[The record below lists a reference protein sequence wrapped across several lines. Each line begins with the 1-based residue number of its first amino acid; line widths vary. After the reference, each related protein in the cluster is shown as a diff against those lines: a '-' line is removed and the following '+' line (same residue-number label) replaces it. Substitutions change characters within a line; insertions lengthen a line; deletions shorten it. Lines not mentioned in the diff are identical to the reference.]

1 MKKNHS
7 IQSLLAL
14 LLTLCMLV
22 AALSGCGNS
31 SSKGGATDSQTA
43 PQGTSSA
50 DGSAT
55 TTDVSNDPDDY
66 DTVEDYLASQ
76 KVSGEDT
83 YTVRI
88 GYSGSLCEGA
98 IHMSKELGYLEQ
110 LGINAEFVKIES
122 GAGFAAITAGTIDV
136 SFALLASLVEPM
148 ANGLDAKIVTGL
160 HTGCDKVLVKPDSG
174 ITKAEDLKGKTVGI
188 TSYTASPYI
197 FLRRVLADNGI
208 LTNDANNDIT
218 FVVYSAS
225 DLPLALQNGAVDAV
239 AMNDPTAYV
248 AANEYD
254 YNILFN
260 SATDEPY
267 CDQYC
272 CSAYFS
278 TSFIEEHPE
287 LARATTIALQEA
299 AAYISD
305 HQEETAKIQLDNDW
319 VASGT
324 AEDNAEV
331 LKTFNY
337 IPTAQGAYDAFG
349 TVINDML
356 DLGMVEAEN
365 VDAESLLENSFYFFD
380 DLPYA

>member
-1 MKKNHS
+1 MQKK
-7 IQSLLAL
+7 QSLIAL

-22 AALSGCGNS
+22 AVLSGCGS
-31 SSKGGATDSQTA
+31 SSGNTDGAATTQS
-43 PQGTSSA
+43 TSSA
-50 DGSAT
+50 DGGAT
-55 TTDVSNDPDDY
+55 AANVSNNPDDY

-76 KVSGEDT
+76 KVTGDD

-88 GYSGSLCEGA
+88 GYAGGLCEGA
-98 IHMSKELGYLEQ
+98 VHMAKELGYFDL
-110 LGINAEFVKIES
+110 LGVNVEYIKIES
-122 GAGFAAITAGTIDV
+122 GAGFAAVTGGTVDM
-136 SFALLASLVEPM
+136 SFSLLATLVEPL
-148 ANGLDAKIVTGL
+148 ANGLDVKILTGV
-160 HTGCDKVLVKPDSG
+160 HTGCDKILVKPDSG
-174 ITKAEDLKGKTVGI
+174 ITSAEDLKGKTVGI

-208 LTNDANNDIT
+208 LVNDANSEVS

-248 AANEYD
+248 AANEYNYD
-254 YNILFN
+254 ILFN

-272 CSAYFS
+272 CAVFGG
-278 TSFIEEHPE
+278 TSFVEDHTE
-287 LARATTIALQEA
+287 LARAVTIAIQEA
-299 AAYISD
+299 AAYV
-305 HQEETAKIQLDNDW
+305 QENPEETAQVQLDNDW

-331 LKTFNY
+331 LKTFNF

-365 VDAESLLENSFYFFD
+365 VNAEKPLENSFYFFD

>member
-76 KVSGEDT
+76 KVSNDD

-88 GYSGSLCEGA
+88 GYQGSLCEA
-98 IHMSKELGYLEQ
+98 PLHLAQELGYFDA
-110 LGINAEFVKIES
+110 LGINVEYVKVES
-122 GAGFAAITAGTIDV
+122 GAGLAAITAGNIDV
-136 SFALLASLVEPM
+136 SFSLLATLVEPLS
-148 ANGLDAKIVTGL
+148 NGLDIKITTGL
-160 HTGCDKVLVKPDSG
+160 HTGCDKILVKPDSG
-174 ITKAEDLKGKTVGI
+174 ITKAEDLKGKTIGI
-188 TSYTASPYI
+188 SSYTASPYI
-197 FLRRVLADNGI
+197 FLSRVLADNGI
-208 LTNDANNDIT
+208 LVNDANSDIS

-225 DLPLALQNGAVDAV
+225 DLPMALENGAVDV
-239 AMNDPTAYV
+239 IAMNDPTAYV
-248 AANEYD
+248 AANEYG

-272 CSAYFS
+272 CALYTS
-278 TSFIEEHPE
+278 TSYINDHTEQ
-287 LARATTIALQEA
+287 ARAVTIAMQEA
-299 AAYISD
+299 AAYIND

-337 IPTAQGAYDAFG
+337 IPTAQGAYEAFG

-365 VDAESLLENSFYFFD
+365 VNAESLLENSFYFFD